1 MTAAPAS
8 SPATPDVAPTLE
20 PDRYDWRHVQREQPD
35 GSVTI
40 ERVPLTLEDVLH
52 PEEGDQAPESE
63 PHERRRRY
71 LADVLTAR
79 LADDPGAVVL
89 SDVRIAWDTPGVRP
103 HGPDI
108 AVIRG
113 VRARQP
119 WRTFNVAAEG
129 VRPALI
135 IELTSIGTAGLDRS
149 NKLEQYELVGVPQ
162 YVIVDAVRG
171 EQLVAPR
178 LLGYRLGPV
187 GYQGQ
192 APDEHG
198 RLWLEAPRRWL
209 GVADGEPVCY
219 DEAGRTLSDYT
230 ALAAA
235 LEAERAARAGLE
247 ARLRELE
254 AELRRRRD

>member
-8 SPATPDVAPTLE
+8 SPVTPDVAPTLE
-20 PDRYDWRHVQREQPD
+20 PDRYGWRHVQREQPD
-35 GSVTI
+35 GSATM

-52 PEEGDQAPESE
+52 PEEGDQIPESE

-119 WRTFNVAAEG
+119 WRTFDVAAEG

-135 IELTSIGTAGLDRS
+135 IELTSTGTAGVDRS

-178 LLGYRLGPV
+178 LLGYHLGPV

-198 RLWLEAPRRWL
+198 RLWLEVARLWL
-209 GVADGEPVCY
+209 GVVEGELVCY
-219 DEAGRTLSDYT
+219 DEAGRALGDYT
-230 ALAAA
+230 AVTAALAA
-235 LEAERAARAGLE
+235 EQAARAGLE
-247 ARLRELE
+247 ARVRELE

>member
-1 MTAAPAS
+1 MTVAPAS
-8 SPATPDVAPTLE
+8 SPATADQAPVLAPDC
-20 PDRYDWRHVQREQPD
+20 YGWRHVQREHPD

-40 ERVPLTLEDVLH
+40 ESVPLTLEDVLH
-52 PEEGDQAPESE
+52 PDEGDQVPESE

-89 SDVRIAWDTPGVRP
+89 SDVRIAWDTPGIRP

-113 VRARQP
+113 VRERRP
-119 WRTFNVAAEG
+119 WRTFDVAAEG

-135 IELTSIGTAGLDRS
+135 IELTSPGTAGLDRS

-171 EQLVAPR
+171 EQFVVPR
-178 LLGYRLGPV
+178 LLGYRLGPA

-192 APDEHG
+192 APDERG
-198 RLWLEAPRRWL
+198 RLWLEAPPLWL
-209 GVADGEPVCY
+209 GVVDSELVCY
-219 DEAGRTLSDYT
+219 DEAGRALGDYT
-230 ALAAA
+230 AVTAALAA
-235 LEAERAARAGLE
+235 EQAARAGLE
-247 ARLRELE
+247 ARVREME